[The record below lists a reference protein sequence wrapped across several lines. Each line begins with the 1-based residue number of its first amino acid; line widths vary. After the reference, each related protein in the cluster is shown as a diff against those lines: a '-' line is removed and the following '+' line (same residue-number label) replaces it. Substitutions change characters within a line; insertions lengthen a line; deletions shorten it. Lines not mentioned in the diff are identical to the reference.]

1 MERISFI
8 GMGDLGTPMAVRLLE
23 AGYQVTVYNRT
34 AIRADEI
41 TNRGGIWAES
51 LADCLRE
58 ADYIFIKV
66 SYQQDVEDL
75 YFGEEGICAIAP
87 ENSVV
92 VDMTTKSPELAS
104 RIADEAAERNIAV
117 IDAPVIG
124 GTSDAEAGTLRIVL
138 GGDSEACQ
146 RVTPVLEHLSNSIS
160 YVGAN
165 EASQQMKMAAQIA
178 IAGILSGL
186 SESMAY
192 SVRAN
197 LDKKLILK
205 LLEEEAPRGG
215 TDEQYRHPPS
225 DGGKPRRHV
234 GFRPHCTP
242 HADGLPDC

>member
-41 TNRGGIWAES
+41 TNRGGIWAETF
-51 LADCLRE
+51 ADCLRE

-104 RIADEAAERNIAV
+104 RIADEAAERNVAV
-117 IDAPVIG
+117 ID
-124 GTSDAEAGTLRIVL
+124 SAGRRMPKPERCE
-138 GGDSEACQ
+138 S
-146 RVTPVLEHLSNSIS
+146 SS
-160 YVGAN
+160 
-165 EASQQMKMAAQIA
+165 AATA
-178 IAGILSGL
+178 
-186 SESMAY
+186 
-192 SVRAN
+192 
-197 LDKKLILK
+197 
-205 LLEEEAPRGG
+205 
-215 TDEQYRHPPS
+215 
-225 DGGKPRRHV
+225 RHV
-234 GFRPHCTP
+234 RG
-242 HADGLPDC
+242 